1 MAGLRLPYISF
12 LGPVS
17 KLGTY
22 APSDLGRN
30 TSTTAGM
37 HEYKIG
43 VDKWELRA
51 QLSHLAL
58 LRLYVT

>member
-1 MAGLRLPYISF
+1 MAGLRLPYVFFPWTRLETRHIR
-12 LGPVS
+12 
-17 KLGTY
+17 
-22 APSDLGRN
+22 PSDLGRN
-30 TSTTAGM
+30 TSTTAEM
-37 HEYKIG
+37 HEYKFG